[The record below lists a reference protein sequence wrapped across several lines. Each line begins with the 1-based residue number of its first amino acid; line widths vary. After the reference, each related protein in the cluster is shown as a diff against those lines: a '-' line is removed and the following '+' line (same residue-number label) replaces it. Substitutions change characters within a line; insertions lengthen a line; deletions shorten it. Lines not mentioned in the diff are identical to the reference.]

1 MNLLFK
7 LIVAYFLFLGT
18 TLAGN
23 INPDFF
29 SKTNDFFQKHV
40 IDGTVNYAALKN
52 NSQLE
57 ELITN
62 IATADLS
69 EETEATKQAFYINA
83 YNLLVINSAAKNY
96 PLASVQEISGFF
108 DRKKHLVS
116 GERMTLTQLE
126 NNKLLKTYGDP
137 RYHFVLVCG
146 AVGCPP
152 ITNFAY
158 TPELLDQ
165 QLDQQTSL
173 AMNDNSFIKI
183 MGGKLA
189 VSEIFKWYTEDFGGS
204 KKAIVKFI
212 NEYRAAMLPENAKVY
227 FYDYDWL
234 LNDQALTNG
243 SSGAG
248 AASNNASR
256 YVVSSTIAK
265 GTTETKIFNNLYS
278 QRTGTDT
285 ELTDRSTFNTVLIS
299 FLYGA
304 TKRVN
309 VGFSTRYRRVR
320 NDKLPSNLFSVFGN
334 NIDQAN
340 GESQRSGITSI
351 GPQIRYA
358 PVERWSNFSIQSQL
372 LFATGED
379 QEGNSSQPF
388 IDWTGATWWTQF
400 FNDFAIGDNFSLFTE
415 IDFLIEDLGKGNLN
429 RISTPGT
436 LILSYNPT
444 SKATLY
450 TLGSFS
456 PYWQADFSYFTQL
469 GIGAKYQFT
478 PNLELE
484 LLVTDFNDKSFQTN
498 GGQANTFNLGLRFN
512 I

>member
-1 MNLLFK
+1 MNYIK
-7 LIVAYFLFLGT
+7 VIAAYFLFMGT

-40 IDGTVNYAALKN
+40 TNGSVDYAAVKN
-52 NSQLE
+52 DSQLE
-57 ELITN
+57 ELIAS

-69 EETEATKQAFYINA
+69 EASDATKQAFYINA
-83 YNLLVINSAAKNY
+83 YNLLVINSAANAY
-96 PLASVQEISGFF
+96 PLSSVQEVSGFF

-116 GERMTLTQLE
+116 GEKMTLTQLE

-158 TPELLDQ
+158 TPDLLEK
-165 QLDQQTSL
+165 QLDQQTAL

-183 MGGKLA
+183 MEGKLA
-189 VSEIFKWYTEDFGGS
+189 VSEIFKWYTDDFGGS
-204 KKAIVKFI
+204 KKSIVKFI
-212 NEYRAAMLPENAKVY
+212 NEYRGSMLPENAKVY

-234 LNDQALTNG
+234 LNDQSLTGGTG
-243 SSGAG
+243 SAG
-248 AASNNASR
+248 ATSNNASR

-265 GTTETKIFNNLYS
+265 GSTETKIFNNLFS
-278 QRTGTDT
+278 QQTGSR
-285 ELTDRSTFNTVLIS
+285 ENLTDRSTFNTVLLS

-304 TKRVN
+304 TNRLN

-334 NIDQAN
+334 TIDQAN

-358 PVERWSNFSIQSQL
+358 PVKKWSNFSIQSQL
-372 LFATGED
+372 LFAVGD
-379 QEGNSSQPF
+379 DLEGNGVDPF

-415 IDFLIEDLGKGNLN
+415 LDFLIEDLGTGNSN

-436 LILSYNPT
+436 LIFSYNPT
-444 SKATLY
+444 SKTTLY
-450 TLGSFS
+450 TLGSYS
-456 PYWQADFSYFTQL
+456 PFWQADFDYFTQL

-484 LLVTDFNDKSFQTN
+484 LLVTDFNNKFFNQN